1 MGQSL
6 PLKAIFFDARDTLGE
21 VDKPGHLVPFRPT
34 TERLL
39 EAVRA
44 IGLKIG
50 VITNLP
56 PDISAAQGRQMV
68 TSAQLS
74 QDPTTGAIKTIG
86 DFIPAA
92 NIVTNHDAGF
102 DKPDPRIYSAAAAKL
117 GVKTNESIFVGEN
130 LIECLGAQSA
140 GMRTE
145 LKPYPPGH
153 EFLPSLISKLGA
165 SPLNSGRAFEA
176 LFEHEHLLG
185 ERIFACGRKIVETL
199 KKQNVNKAPAQNVRT
214 SMGIFVYL
222 INNFADQAHLRAE
235 EAVIPIAIARGM
247 DPKKAEFVYNHHEQA
262 RAYWAGITL
271 AYKRILTG
279 ASFDRALA
287 YEDFWRLTEAFV
299 ILFEAHAKLEND
311 HLYPNVGAYLDDGD
325 DTRIMTLLGEFGWK
339 DIGPF
344 AEMVGQMEQQLGI
357 TPPPAIA
364 APASP
369 KLAIKAKGGA
379 GIRPKKA
386 KAASRPRASR

>member
-21 VDKPGHLVPFRPT
+21 VDRPGHLVPFRPT
-34 TERLL
+34 TEGLL
-39 EAVRA
+39 EAMQA

-56 PDISAAQGRQMV
+56 DNISSDQGRKMIGEAV
-68 TSAQLS
+68 LS
-74 QDPTTGAIKTIG
+74 QDATGKQRTIG

-102 DKPDPRIYSAAAAKL
+102 DKPDPRIYSFAAAKL
-117 GVKTNESIFVGEN
+117 GVKPSEAVFVGEN

-140 GMRTE
+140 GLRSE

-153 EFLPSLISKLGA
+153 EFLPSLITKLGA
-165 SPLNSGRAFEA
+165 SKYDSGRAFEA

-185 ERIFACGRKIVETL
+185 ERIFACGRAIVEAL
-199 KKQNVNKAPAQNVRT
+199 KKQNVNKAPAENVRT
-214 SMGIFVYL
+214 AMGLFVYL

-235 EAVIPIAIARGM
+235 EAVIPIAVARGM

-279 ASFDRALA
+279 SAPDRALA
-287 YEDFWRLTEAFV
+287 YGDYWRLTEAFV
-299 ILFEAHAKLEND
+299 ILFDAHAKLEND

-325 DTRIMTLLGEFGWK
+325 DTRIMTLLGEFGWR

-344 AEMVGQMEQQLGI
+344 AEMVGQMEEALK
-357 TPPPAIA
+357 PPPPKPAIA
-364 APASP
+364 ARARLSI
-369 KLAIKAKGGA
+369 KKTATAKAKKPA
-379 GIRPKKA
+379 P
-386 KAASRPRASR
+386 RPRASR

>member
-21 VDKPGHLVPFRPT
+21 VDRPGHLVPFRPT

-39 EAVRA
+39 EAVKA
-44 IGLKIG
+44 IGLQIG

-56 PDISAAQGRQMV
+56 DNVSSDAGRKMV
-68 TSAQLS
+68 TEAVLS
-74 QDPTTGAIKTIG
+74 QDAATGTFKTIG

-92 NIVTNHDAGF
+92 NIVTNHDAGV
-102 DKPDPRIYSAAAAKL
+102 DKPDPGIYAAAAAKL
-117 GVKTNESIFVGEN
+117 GVKPSEAIFVGEN
-130 LIECLGAQSA
+130 LIECLGAQAA
-140 GMRTE
+140 GFRTE

-153 EFLPSLISKLGA
+153 EFLPSLLTKLGA
-165 SPLNSGRAFEA
+165 SKFDSGRAFEA

-185 ERIFACGRKIVETL
+185 ERIFACGRQIVDAL
-199 KKQNVNKAPAQNVRT
+199 KKQNVNKPPAENVRT
-214 SMGIFVYL
+214 AMGLLVYL

-235 EAVIPIAIARGM
+235 EAVIPIAVARGM

-262 RAYWAGITL
+262 RAYWAGMTL

-279 ASFDRALA
+279 SAPDRALA
-287 YEDFWRLTEAFV
+287 YGDFWRLTEAFV

-311 HLYPNVGAYLDDGD
+311 HLYPDVGSYLDDGD
-325 DTRIMTLLGEFGWK
+325 DTRIMTLLGEFGWR

-344 AEMVGQMEQQLGI
+344 AEMVGQMEAALK
-357 TPPPAIA
+357 PPAAKPVA
-364 APASP
+364 AP
-369 KLAIKAKGGA
+369 KLAIKKSDVG
-379 GIRPKKA
+379 R
-386 KAASRPRASR
+386 ASARPRGLKPAPRSAARR

>member
-39 EAVRA
+39 EAVQA

-74 QDPTTGAIKTIG
+74 QDPATGTIKTIG

-102 DKPDPRIYSAAAAKL
+102 DKPDPRIYAAAAAKL
-117 GVKTNESIFVGEN
+117 GVKTSEALFVGEN

-153 EFLPSLISKLGA
+153 EFLPSIITKLGA

-185 ERIFACGRKIVETL
+185 ERIFACGRKIVEAL
-199 KKQNVNKAPAQNVRT
+199 KKQNVNKPPAENVRI
-214 SMGIFVYL
+214 SMGLLVYL

-235 EAVIPIAIARGM
+235 EAVIPIAVARGM

-262 RAYWAGITL
+262 RAYWAGMTL

-299 ILFEAHAKLEND
+299 ILFDAHAKLEND

-357 TPPPAIA
+357 APPAVA
-364 APASP
+364 ATPRLP
-369 KLAIKAKGGA
+369 IKGEA
-379 GIRPKKA
+379 RPKKA
-386 KAASRPRASR
+386 KPVSRPRASR